1 MIQIS
6 AEAKALQETPR
17 GAKLSNIF
25 GISSLVFTV
34 MACRTVEVSQK
45 ATKVLMY
52 LRGACADIMPLHIY
66 FFLSFSTVTCELKT
80 NNHTNQ
86 RTSA

>member
-1 MIQIS
+1 
-6 AEAKALQETPR
+6 
-17 GAKLSNIF
+17 
-25 GISSLVFTV
+25 
-34 MACRTVEVSQK
+34 
-45 ATKVLMY
+45 MY
-52 LRGACADIMPLHIY
+52 LRGVCADIMPLHIY

>member
-45 ATKVLMY
+45 SHQS
-52 LRGACADIMPLHIY
+52 ADVSERCVCGHYALAHLFFPLLFHCD
-66 FFLSFSTVTCELKT
+66 V
-80 NNHTNQ
+80 
-86 RTSA
+86 